1 MKRSIFILCVIITV
15 FPALSNHLSAQTAS
29 EIFLAELTAGD
40 GKITI
45 GTPTKIT
52 TRKGYNNQPC
62 FLPDS
67 QSLLFSS
74 ELNKQTDIFQY
85 TPANKKTSQIT
96 STPESEYSPTPMP
109 GGKQFS
115 VIRLYIT
122 DGPRKGAQPL
132 MAFPLKGGSPTLL
145 HENGQKVGYHAWI
158 DKNRVAMF
166 ILGEPHFLQIT
177 NLKSNKSFTVAKNIG
192 LSLYKIPGK
201 EAVSF
206 THYEDNKQGTIKAVD
221 VKSGKLSTII
231 KMKSGSQYYT
241 WTPNGTLLTA
251 VGSTL
256 YQFTPGKDKDWIM
269 VTDLAPSGIKK
280 LTRLAVSPNGKWL
293 AVVSNL

>member
-1 MKRSIFILCVIITV
+1 MKRSILVLYVILAVI
-15 FPALSNHLSAQTAS
+15 PALSNHLWAQTAS
-29 EIFLAELTAGD
+29 DIFLAEITAKD

-74 ELNKQTDIFQY
+74 EIDKQTDIFQY
-85 TPANKKTSQIT
+85 TPSDKKTSRLT
-96 STPESEYSPTPMP
+96 SSPESEYSPTPMP
-109 GGKQFS
+109 DGKQFS

-132 MAFPLKGGSPTLL
+132 MAFPLKGGSPAVL

-177 NLKSNKSFTVAKNIG
+177 NLKSKKSFTAAKNIG
-192 LSLYKIPGK
+192 LSIYKIPGK
-201 EAVSF
+201 ETVSF
-206 THYEDNKQGTIKAVD
+206 THYEDNKQGTIKTVD
-221 VKSGKLSTII
+221 VKSGNLSTIV
-231 KMKSGSQYYT
+231 KMKSGSQFYT
-241 WTPNGTLLTA
+241 WTPKGTLLTA

-256 YQFTPGKDKDWIM
+256 YKYAPGKDKDWIM

-280 LTRLAVSPNGKWL
+280 LTRLAISPNGKWL
-293 AVVSNL
+293 AFVSNL